1 MASGMAHRVAS
12 KFVGGRP
19 VALRVAA
26 RYIEAFEFSSP
37 EELKKYL
44 SRHPDADKS
53 KHTVQKQPKPSG
65 KKPPPLPPGKG
76 KKPEEAVEGKPQQP
90 EGKKGPTPLPTQGKP
105 QGAPSEGHPEQKP
118 KGSILQRLQ
127 GLSSG
132 AVAAFKSLPGG
143 AKKFFEDSGH
153 RKAVL
158 GKMGKAILAAPKNY
172 KAKLIE
178 TAKHEVHEFKEAGQ
192 GIKAAFNGK
201 PLSKGQKAAIK
212 AVSIHMGITLAVAS
226 MGATGVVAGM
236 GAAASAMAKH
246 IALKAAT
253 KSLGH
258 LHVLQEAGHVGHG
271 LMDILSRFAAE
282 EGKHHPDDV
291 MAALVMQSVQDVL
304 AEMAEDDEGL
314 KRILEYTAK
323 ASGGTPKKP
332 VTEES
337 EDTEAGAD
345 EETSDEDN
353 PFEDQPEAKPK
364 GPPPKVKTA
373 AGPGLADLCEQAETV
388 HRGLRA
394 WIRQFPQVLAKA
406 EQEAVGLDEGLVWQ
420 DRLVDYWREL
430 EVPMKVLED
439 IDDQIEFYP
448 REKLSITWLI
458 NEARQATWERGM
470 NIKARIEYGFGK
482 PQFVDN
488 QIAYFVT
495 RLEEWAAAFEKWN
508 EESLQILHKVARK
521 ARRVR

>member
-1 MASGMAHRVAS
+1 MYRITAHRVAQ
-12 KFVGGRP
+12 
-19 VALRVAA
+19 
-26 RYIEAFEFSSP
+26 RYSRHIEAFEFSSP

-44 SRHPDADKS
+44 SRHPDADRS
-53 KHTVQKQPKPSG
+53 KHTVQKQQKPKG
-65 KKPPPLPPGKG
+65 KKPPLPPGKG

-90 EGKKGPTPLPTQGKP
+90 EGKKGPPPLPQQKKP
-105 QGAPSEGHPEQKP
+105 QEAPSDQGHPEGTEAQSP
-118 KGSILQRLQ
+118 KGSILQRLK

-132 AVAAFKSLPGG
+132 AIAAFKAAPAG
-143 AKKFFEDSGH
+143 AKKFFQDEGH

-158 GKMGKAILAAPKNY
+158 GKMGKAILAAPKEY
-172 KAKLIE
+172 KAKLVE
-178 TAKHEVHEFKEAGQ
+178 TAKHEVHEFKLASQ
-192 GIKAAFNGK
+192 GIKAAFSGK

-212 AVSIHMGITLAVAS
+212 AVSIHMGVTLAAAS

-258 LHVLQEAGHVGHG
+258 LHVMQEAGHVGHG

-282 EGKHHPDDV
+282 EGKHKPEDV

-304 AEMAEDDEGL
+304 AEMDDEGL
-314 KRILEYTAK
+314 KSILEYTAK

-373 AGPGLADLCEQAETV
+373 AGPGLGLADLCEQAETV

-420 DRLVDYWREL
+420 DRLVDYWKEL

-448 REKLSITWLI
+448 REKLSITWLV

-470 NIKARIEYGFGK
+470 SIQARIEYGFGK